1 MSRREN
7 RKLEKLKKARKR
19 KKILKCMAFIVII
32 ASFFYVSNTPEKE
45 VRNFIKDRISAKTEN
60 TVSNATNQI
69 IQNTTIET
77 VSNVIIED
85 TEKNETVEKVV
96 EEKENETVRKIVE
109 KYIDKNNLNQ
119 DNFAFFYYN
128 PITEESYFYNENSYF
143 TAASTIKV
151 PLAMIY
157 YDKINNGDLTL
168 KSTFTYNKEHYEE
181 GAGTIVALYKPGEEV
196 PLQYLLEQ
204 MIVNSDNTATNI
216 LKTGLGG
223 EKAYRILIKQY
234 TQIHLPSEFNE
245 DNITSAAY
253 SLDVLKKIY
262 NNQDDYQRLIELMKK
277 SSGGGYL
284 KKDITNC
291 EIAHKYGSYEGN
303 VHDYGICYSNNP
315 YLIGVFTK
323 NVPNAENLIS
333 TINKEILS
341 SQK

>member
-7 RKLEKLKKARKR
+7 RKLEKLKKAKKRKR
-19 KKILKCMAFIVII
+19 ILKCTAFIVII
-32 ASFFYVSNTPEKE
+32 ASFLYISNIPKKE
-45 VRNFIKDRISAKTEN
+45 VRNFINDKISAKTEN
-60 TVSNATNQI
+60 TVQNITNS
-69 IQNTTIET
+69 TIR
-77 VSNVIIED
+77 N
-85 TEKNETVEKVV
+85 NTVEAVANLNNDSTEENEVIENAV
-96 EEKENETVRKIVE
+96 EEKEAENIKKIIE
-109 KYIDKNNLNQ
+109 KYKEKNNLNQ

-128 PITEESYFYNENSYF
+128 PTTEESYFYNENSYF

-151 PLAMIY
+151 PLAMVY
-157 YDKINNGDLTL
+157 YDKINNGDLTP
-168 KSTFTYNKEHYEE
+168 KSTFQYDKEHYEE
-181 GAGTIVALYKPGEEV
+181 GSGTIAALYKPGDSV

-234 TQIHLPSEFNE
+234 TKIHLPSEFNE
-245 DNITSAAY
+245 SNITSASY

-262 NNQDDYQRLIELMKK
+262 NNQDDYKELIEFMKK

-284 KKDITNC
+284 KKGITNC

-303 VHDYGICYSNNP
+303 IHDYGICYSSTP
-315 YLIGVFTK
+315 YLIGIFTK
-323 NVPNAENLIS
+323 NVPDAENLIS

-341 SQK
+341 TQK